1 MTLKLD
7 VAAFVK
13 DYCKGIRDKDLLA
26 RHGLNAKQMVLVV
39 KKLIGQGVI
48 TREQYFERSRK
59 LKELE

>member
-1 MTLKLD
+1 
-7 VAAFVK
+7 
-13 DYCKGIRDKDLLA
+13 
-26 RHGLNAKQMVLVV
+26 MVLVV